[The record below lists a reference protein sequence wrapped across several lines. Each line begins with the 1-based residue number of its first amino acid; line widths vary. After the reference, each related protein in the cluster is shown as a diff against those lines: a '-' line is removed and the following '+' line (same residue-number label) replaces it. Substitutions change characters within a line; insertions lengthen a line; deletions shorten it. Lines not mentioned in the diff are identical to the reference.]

1 MTCYFGTHIRW
12 APAYGPN
19 GVTFPLVYDESVSI
33 VQQIAYLFGGY
44 KQLTEVEQSFITQD
58 VFDDFLAALS
68 QDQADQTA
76 ALQEYADAGDAKT
89 LAAAKALIDKI
100 VATNL
105 IYDPTQGRLV
115 DSVTAMRNLYTWLSV
130 HAITVDQLTAS
141 VETCEALAAQTL
153 NVRGLATWSFEL
165 VEGWTEPEGIRYVA
179 PPEPTTEDLT
189 SQMLAYSQVTPDGYL
204 VVGPHFVP
212 NPADVDD
219 IAGAQVELGSRKIKR
234 KELI

>member
-1 MTCYFGTHIRW
+1 MTCYFGTRIRW

-33 VQQIAYLFGGY
+33 VQQIAYLFGAY
-44 KQLTEVEQSFITQD
+44 KQLADTEQFFITQD
-58 VFDDFLAALS
+58 VFNDFLATLS

-76 ALQEYADAGDAKT
+76 ALEDYADAGDAKT

-100 VATNL
+100 AATNL
-105 IYDPTQGRLV
+105 IYNPTQGRMT

-130 HAITVDQLTAS
+130 HAITVDQLAAS

-153 NVRGLATWSFEL
+153 NVRGLATWSTEL

-179 PPEPTTEDLT
+179 PPEPTAEDLT
-189 SQMLAYSQVTPDGYL
+189 SEMLAYSQVTPDGYL

-212 NPADVDD
+212 NPADVED
-219 IAGAQVELGSRKIKR
+219 IATAQMEKATRKIKR
-234 KELI
+234 KER